1 LDAGTQ
7 ARPPSMDM
15 TARIQPFEPRSERR
29 LRPGRAG
36 FASAC
41 VAFALMAALAA
52 AGAPA
57 RADDRGIEDFPPGAG
72 REETANLCAACHSG
86 RIVSQQGMTRAQW
99 DETLE
104 LMTARH
110 KMPKIEGEE
119 RKLILDYLA
128 AAFPPRQRR
137 GAPNPFLK

>member
-1 LDAGTQ
+1 
-7 ARPPSMDM
+7 M
-15 TARIQPFEPRSERR
+15 T
-29 LRPGRAG
+29 L
-36 FASAC
+36 
-41 VAFALMAALAA
+41 AALLA
-52 AGAPA
+52 APA

-128 AAFPPRQRR
+128 QAFPARQRR
-137 GAPNPFLK
+137 GTPNPFLK